1 MCHPDVTVMDAV
13 YAVVL
18 LESSVDGRSW
28 DGILRGPLTFN
39 LLVLFIFL
47 GAWDMPMLCS
57 SHVILI
63 NLAIMHTYEGERQF
77 VRRKAIFRVVACPHE
92 STDRREGC

>member
-1 MCHPDVTVMDAV
+1 MTDKAAQPATHPLQGHAKLMCHPDVTVMDAV

-39 LLVLFIFL
+39 LLVLSF
-47 GAWDMPMLCS
+47 S
-57 SHVILI
+57 
-63 NLAIMHTYEGERQF
+63 
-77 VRRKAIFRVVACPHE
+77 
-92 STDRREGC
+92 